1 MKRFI
6 SLFLVMFSSLVFADG
21 NLVDLGNGSVKF
33 SVTLPANQQ
42 YVELFVRQNGIQN
55 VAQAITNSAVAN
67 TDGTYTYSLVKSGYS
82 VNDKIEYRFYS
93 YLPAGGAVFTPGP
106 VEQSWLSYTYG
117 AATVFKTQ
125 DGNFQL
131 GAGKNAQNQP
141 VFVDVY
147 QQEAIGTV
155 QPAQT
160 GWYLVKALPQ
170 DLSINVKSGYV
181 NAKFKGLFV
190 KPCTSDVW
198 VNIQNTWFAYNTNA
212 FYENLVPSVSY
223 LVDITVNQTTATGVQ
238 PTTAYDCGGDL
249 LPVKTQIGVV
259 NVRNNTKV
267 NYAYVVEF
275 SK

>member
-21 NLVDLGNGSVKF
+21 NIADLGNGSVKF